1 MHIKNIK
8 LKILQHLLF
17 CIPFFIAFSFFG
29 FEFESHDLF
38 NSGFYTK
45 SIIELKKELTSS
57 SNIEK
62 KSRIH
67 YQIAYSYYAMYFVEE
82 YKKHL
87 DSANYFATKKK
98 NFSIEDKAE
107 YAIGLIRYYNY
118 EVKPKQSLLI
128 YGEIFPEFHRAD
140 PLRKSKLWIKLY
152 QNIATTRRNTDAKY
166 KQMNTEYDSAYFLI
180 KKHHLENTLY
190 EIDYCKSRGNM
201 NLDRVNPSSD
211 KLYYRESIYY
221 FEKAIQILKRK
232 QRLNLPVILG
242 FYNSL
247 GLVSYMKADLEAS
260 NAYFDSAYLVMQK
273 LNNYHG
279 NDFQA
284 ASLNTFNLS
293 TLTRNLI
300 FKKTKDIRIIQNQL
314 QNLHSLLPI
323 YEVYS
328 KKNVDVD
335 LLVFTDMYGYSPYNA
350 MVACYN
356 NLFLK
361 TGNKYYL
368 DSSFYYAEIN
378 RTQWLKKPT
387 TYKSF
392 YKKLDKFF
400 LKNYVFIQYGEFGFI
415 HNKYAYA
422 IIKTK
427 VGSKYVHLGKITN
440 LSLDLLN
447 LHAWNTST
455 IKLHSDV
462 YFRFFQPLEKYIPK
476 NTKKVLITKSPFIEK
491 VNLESLVTDSLG
503 IKFSNSFLIYK
514 YPIFIQ
520 PSFRLFSESSIE
532 NISTVNSIFPDYLE
546 SDNLSSIHFT
556 KDAFSNW
563 VYKNKLKKTTA
574 NSKKSDLQLIAAHA
588 SPGDHRVD
596 NAYLDKG
603 YSQLSI
609 HNICKRRIQNK
620 LTILAVCDGGNG
632 QSISHGSSFSLA
644 SAFLF
649 SGAKSCVYSES
660 KLDDR
665 IGASLITSYLKRLEN
680 GEQKDWAL
688 RNAKLDYLKKV
699 TSEEGYNPIY
709 WAGLQVMG
717 DVSPVSIGGQ
727 SNDWIWFV
735 VLLLLIGIG
744 LVFRQRNKRN
754 TKKV

>member
-1 MHIKNIK
+1 LN
-8 LKILQHLLF
+8 ILQQLLF
-17 CIPFFIAFSFFG
+17 CIAFFISFYFFG

-45 SIIELKKELTSS
+45 SINELKKELTSS
-57 SNIEK
+57 SNVEK

-67 YQIAYSYYAMYFVEE
+67 YHIAYSYYAMCFVED

-87 DSANYFATKKK
+87 DSANFFASRKKH
-98 NFSIEDKAE
+98 FSIEDKAE

-118 EVKPKQSLLI
+118 EVKPKESLSI
-128 YGEIFPEFHRAD
+128 YKKIYPEFHRAD
-140 PLRKSKLWIKLY
+140 PMRKSKLWIKLY

-166 KQMNTEYDSAYFLI
+166 EQMNAEYDSAYFLI

-201 NLDRVNPSSD
+201 NLDKVNPSSD
-211 KLYYRESIYY
+211 ELYYRESRYF

-232 QRLNLPVILG
+232 QRLNLPIILG

-247 GLVSYMKADLEAS
+247 GLVSYMKADLEVS
-260 NAYFDSAYLVMQK
+260 NAYFDSAYLIMQK
-273 LNNYHG
+273 LKYYHG

-300 FKKTKDIRIIQNQL
+300 FKKSKDIRIIQNQL
-314 QNLHSLLPI
+314 QKLRSLLPI

-350 MVACYN
+350 MVSCYN

-361 TGNKYYL
+361 TRNKHFL

-378 RTQWLKKPT
+378 RTQWVKNAIT
-387 TYKSF
+387 FSSF
-392 YKKLDKFF
+392 YKKLDKLFA
-400 LKNYVFIQYGEFGFI
+400 KNYVLIQYGEFGFI

-422 IIKTK
+422 IVKSNL
-427 VGSKYVHLGKITN
+427 GSKYVHLGKITN
-440 LSLDLLN
+440 LNLDKLN
-447 LHAWNTST
+447 LVAWNTSNL
-455 IKLHSDV
+455 KLHSEV

-476 NTKKVLITKSPFIEK
+476 NTKKVLITKSPFMEQ
-491 VNLESLVTDSLG
+491 VNLESLVTDSTG
-503 IKFSNSFLIYK
+503 KKVSNSFLIYK
-514 YPIFIQ
+514 YPIFMQ

-532 NISTVNSIFPDYLE
+532 NISTVNSIFPDYM
-546 SDNLSSIHFT
+546 DRGNLSTIHFT
-556 KDAFSNW
+556 KDVFTNW
-563 VYKNKLKKTTA
+563 VYKNKLKRTTA

-588 SPGDHRVD
+588 SSGSHRID
-596 NAYLDKG
+596 YAYMDKG
-603 YSQLSI
+603 LSKLSI
-609 HNICKRRIQNK
+609 RRICKSRIPNS
-620 LTILAVCDGGNG
+620 LTILAVCEGGVG
-632 QSISHGSSFSLA
+632 QTISSGSSFSIA
-644 SAFLF
+644 SAYLF
-649 SGAKSCVYSES
+649 SGAKSCVYSNS
-660 KLDDR
+660 VLDDKV
-665 IGASLITSYLKRLEN
+665 GAEILSDFLQRLEN

-688 RNAKLDYLKKV
+688 RNTKLDYLKKV

-717 DVSPVSIGGQ
+717 DVSPVEIDKSYV
-727 SNDWIWFV
+727 IWYFT
-735 VLLLLIGIG
+735 IG
-744 LVFRQRNKRN
+744 LTLLVGLGFVIKRRLRLRS
-754 TKKV
+754 V

>member
-1 MHIKNIK
+1 M
-8 LKILQHLLF
+8 KIRHLLL
-17 CIPFFIAFSFFG
+17 FFTLISSYVYSI
-29 FEFESHDLF
+29 ESETHDLF
-38 NSGFYTK
+38 NEGFYTK
-45 SIIELKKELTSS
+45 SIQVLREELKV
-57 SNIEK
+57 SNTFEQ
-62 KSRIH
+62 KSKIS
-67 YQIAYSYYAMYFVEE
+67 YQIAYSFYAMLFVED
-82 YKKHL
+82 YKRHL
-87 DSANYFATKKK
+87 DRANYFATKKK
-98 NFSIEDKAE
+98 NFSIEDKVE

-118 EVKPKQSLLI
+118 EVKPKQSLVI

-152 QNIATTRRNTDAKY
+152 QNIATTRRNTHAKY
-166 KQMNTEYDSAYFLI
+166 EQMNAEYDSAYFLI

-211 KLYYRESIYY
+211 RLCYRESIYY

-232 QRLNLPVILG
+232 QRLNLPIILG

-247 GLVSYMKADLEAS
+247 GLVSYMKGDLEVS
-260 NAYFDSAYLVMQK
+260 NSYFDSAYLIMHK
-273 LNNYHG
+273 LKNYHG

-293 TLTRNLI
+293 TLTRNLL
-300 FKKTKDIRIIQNQL
+300 FQKTKNIRLIRGQL
-314 QNLHSLLPI
+314 QKLKSLVPI
-323 YEVYS
+323 YELYS

-335 LLVFTDMYGYSPYNA
+335 LLVFTDMYGYSPYNS

-361 TGNKYYL
+361 TGNKHYL
-368 DSSFYYAEIN
+368 DSSFYYSEIN
-378 RTQWLKKPT
+378 RTQWLKKRI
-387 TYKSF
+387 TYSFF
-392 YKKLDKFF
+392 YKKLEKLFS
-400 LKNYVFIQYGEFGFI
+400 KNYVLIQYGEFGFI

-422 IIKTK
+422 IVKSNL
-427 VGSKYVHLGKITN
+427 GSTYVNLGKITN
-440 LSLDLLN
+440 LNLDNLN
-447 LHAWNTST
+447 EATWNPVSR
-455 IKLHSDV
+455 KLHSEV
-462 YFRFFQPLEKYIPK
+462 YFRFFKPLENYISK
-476 NTKKVLITKSPFIEK
+476 NVRKVLITKSPFLDK
-491 VNLESLVTDSLG
+491 VNLESLLTDSVNSK
-503 IKFSNSFLIYK
+503 INRSFLLYK
-514 YPIFIQ
+514 YPIFTQ

-532 NISTVNSIFPDYLE
+532 NIKTFNFIFPDYLD

-609 HNICKRRIQNK
+609 NNICKRRIQNK

-644 SAFLF
+644 SAYLF

-665 IGASLITSYLKRLEN
+665 IGAFLITSYLKRLEN

-688 RNAKLDYLKKV
+688 RNTKLEYLKKV

-717 DVSPVSIGGQ
+717 DVSPVEIGK
-727 SNDWIWFV
+727 SYVIWYCIV
-735 VLLLLIGIG
+735 GLTLLVGLIFIIKRRHLLRS
-744 LVFRQRNKRN
+744 V
-754 TKKV
+754 